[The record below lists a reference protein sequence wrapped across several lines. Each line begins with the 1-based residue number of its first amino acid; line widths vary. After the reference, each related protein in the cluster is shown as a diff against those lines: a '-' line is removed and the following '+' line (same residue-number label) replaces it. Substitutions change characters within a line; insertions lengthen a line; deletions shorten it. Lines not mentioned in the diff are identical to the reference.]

1 MEWNGL
7 GYNETIVEKLFAT
20 VLNVLYHTKN
30 KNRTNYQKKKQFS
43 FNSDGSNQ
51 ESKV

>member
-20 VLNVLYHTKN
+20 VLNVLYHTKI
-30 KNRTNYQKKKQFS
+30 KIEPITKKTKQFS